1 MIPHEGRIFKK
12 NENIAQCLQN
22 HTEGWWLHIAHPEE
36 KDKTK
41 QQRSVR
47 RLRTTRDIK
56 SDKPTKHLVCEVTRA
71 STVSWGALPPLIH
84 CSQSTT
90 GKPWWGHGRIR
101 QSPSSQGHD
110 RTNWQFNKR
119 KQAVNKSLN
128 ITWFAEP
135 RRGNGSLPG
144 DMWKP
149 LTMWPLTWRL
159 QDEIC

>member
-1 MIPHEGRIFKK
+1 MKAELKKMKTQHSVCRIT
-12 NENIAQCLQN
+12 QRD
-22 HTEGWWLHIAHPEE
+22 GWWLYIALPEE

-47 RLRTTRDIK
+47 SLRITRDIK
-56 SDKPTKHLVCEVTRA
+56 SDKPTKPLVCEVTKP
-71 STVSWGALPPLIH
+71 VWFLWALPPLIH

-90 GKPWWGHGRIR
+90 GKPCWGHGRIR
-101 QSPSSQGHD
+101 QGHN

-119 KQAVNKSLN
+119 KQTVNESLN
-128 ITWFAEP
+128 ITRFAET

-149 LTMWPLTWRL
+149 LTMGPLTWRL